1 MITLI
6 QDWLQSFWQP
16 FHALRYVS
24 VRAVIATA
32 LAFLVAVRLG
42 KPMIAKLRRAGVGEH
57 AALSDSAEVAK
68 MYAAAQKT
76 GTPTMGGVFWV
87 AAVLFATL
95 LLADP
100 SELMVVNAA
109 VLLVGMGVI
118 GFLDDFIKWKRDG
131 GRDGLS
137 RTAKFL
143 PSVLLTIYVASVLW
157 FTAENTG
164 RPEIASIYLP
174 AVKTA
179 ENSFVNLLEW
189 GFWGFAVF
197 VAIEA
202 FIVLAC
208 SHAVNVTDGLDGLA
222 AGSALPAFAALTF
235 ALIAVDTESLAE
247 YWHLPLIPGA
257 GELAVMGGAV
267 IGATAGFLWYNANP
281 AQIFLGDSGSLPMGA
296 LLGYFALVS
305 KQELALPLL
314 ALVFVIEVTSS
325 FIQIAGFKITRK
337 LTGTGRRLLPVA
349 PIHHY
354 WQRTIPEQQLVV
366 RFWLLASIGAALGV
380 LTMKLR

>member
-6 QDWLQSFWQP
+6 QDWLQSVWQP

-32 LAFLVAVRLG
+32 LAFIVAVRLG
-42 KPMIAKLRRAGVGEH
+42 KPMIEKLRRAGVGEH

-68 MYAAAQKT
+68 MYASANKT

-100 SELMVVNAA
+100 GELMVMNAA

-118 GFLDDFIKWKRDG
+118 GFLDDFVKWKRDG

-137 RTAKFL
+137 RTAKFV
-143 PSVLLTIYVASVLW
+143 PSVLLAIYVAAMLW
-157 FTAENTG
+157 FTAGNTD
-164 RPEIASIYLP
+164 RPEIAYIYFP
-174 AVKTA
+174 ALK
-179 ENSFVNLLEW
+179 ESFLDPLELGLW
-189 GFWGFAVF
+189 GFGLF
-197 VAIEA
+197 VAFEA
-202 FIVLAC
+202 FVVLSC

-235 ALIAVDTESLAE
+235 ALIVVDTPSLAE
-247 YWHLPLIPGA
+247 YWHLPTIQGA

-281 AQIFLGDSGSLPMGA
+281 AHIFLGDSGSLPMGA

-314 ALVFVIEVTSS
+314 AIVFVLEVGSS
-325 FIQIAGFKITRK
+325 FVQIAGFKVTRR

-354 WQRTIPEQQLVV
+354 WQRSVPEQQLVV
-366 RFWLLASIGAALGV
+366 RFWLLAAIGAALGL

>member
-6 QDWLQSFWQP
+6 QDWLQSLWQP

-24 VRAVIATA
+24 VRAVIAA
-32 LAFLVAVRLG
+32 AMAFLVALKLG
-42 KPMIAKLRRAGVGEH
+42 GPMIARLRRVGVGEH
-57 AALSDSAEVAK
+57 ASLSDSAEVSK
-68 MYAAAQKT
+68 MYAAANKS

-87 AAVLFATL
+87 AAVLFSTL

-100 SELMVVNAA
+100 GELMVVNAA
-109 VLLVGMGVI
+109 MLLVGMGVI
-118 GFLDDFIKWKRDG
+118 GFLDDYIKWKRDR

-137 RTAKFL
+137 RMAKFL
-143 PSVLLTIYVASVLW
+143 PSLLLAVYVSAVLW
-157 FTAENTG
+157 FTAEATG
-164 RPEIASIYLP
+164 RPQIAHVYFP
-174 AVKTA
+174 ALKEYFADPLTLG
-179 ENSFVNLLEW
+179 FV
-189 GFWGFAVF
+189 GFALF
-197 VAIEA
+197 VAFEA
-202 FIVLAC
+202 FVVLAC

-222 AGSALPAFAALTF
+222 AGSALPAFTALTF
-235 ALIAVDTESLAE
+235 ALIVVDTESLAE
-247 YWHLPLIPGA
+247 YWHLPVIPGA
-257 GELAVMGGAV
+257 GELAVMAGAV
-267 IGATAGFLWYNANP
+267 VGATAGFLWFNSHP

-314 ALVFVIEVTSS
+314 AVVFVLEVSSS
-325 FIQIAGFKITRK
+325 FVQIAGFKVTRR

-354 WQRTIPEQQLVV
+354 YQRTVPEQKVVV
-366 RFWLLASIGAALGV
+366 RFWLLAAIGASLGL